1 MLVANPVL
9 RVSAERE
16 RQEEATGERPR
27 VVLREEPR
35 RGPGADVEVGGDLA
49 RQRLEVFRWK
59 AQCQK
64 ALNRK
69 NNQGG
74 LERGGH
80 LLDSRQLLGPH
91 FDFDLTH
98 LQMRCYLANVESLQS
113 QMKGFAIGSDHI
125 C

>member
-1 MLVANPVL
+1 M
-9 RVSAERE
+9 
-16 RQEEATGERPR
+16 TIGERPR

-74 LERGGH
+74 LERGGGH

-113 QMKGFAIGSDHI
+113 QMKGFAIGSDHV

>member
-1 MLVANPVL
+1 MT
-9 RVSAERE
+9 
-16 RQEEATGERPR
+16 TGERPR

-74 LERGGH
+74 LERGGGGGVTCWIAG
-80 LLDSRQLLGPH
+80 SCWV
-91 FDFDLTH
+91 LT
-98 LQMRCYLANVESLQS
+98 LTLT
-113 QMKGFAIGSDHI
+113 
-125 C
+125 